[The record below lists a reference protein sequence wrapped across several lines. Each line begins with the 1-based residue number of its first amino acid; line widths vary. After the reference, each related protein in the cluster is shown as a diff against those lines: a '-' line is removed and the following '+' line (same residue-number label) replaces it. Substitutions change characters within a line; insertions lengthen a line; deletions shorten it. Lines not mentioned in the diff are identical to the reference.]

1 MKQIAWIACVAA
13 AAALFLAGCGD
24 ETTNVVGVRTVASLE
39 EAGKCD
45 VGDMVFDLEDSQ
57 VYVCGAN
64 DEWSA
69 LKGEKGDD
77 GADGA
82 PGEKGDDGASCV
94 ARSVG
99 DGVEVSCGGVVI
111 DTVRDGAAG
120 ESCALASIVVNGLDG
135 VEIACGARK
144 DTVMNGAQGIQGV
157 KGDDGAAGASCSGV
171 SLGDTAVIISCG
183 GVVVDTLID
192 GHDGAQGP
200 QGIQGVTG
208 ADGSSCTGR
217 AIDGVGIEISCG
229 GAVVDTL
236 RNGQDGAPGE
246 SCTLAS
252 IEVGGVHGVEISC
265 GARKDTVMNGAQGIQ
280 GVQGEPGTPG
290 AAGAGCSGVSL
301 GDTAVIIS
309 CGGVVVDTLFNGKN
323 GAQGPQGIQGVRGEA
338 GQSCTGLVID
348 GVGIEISCGGVVVDT
363 LRNGNNNVRFCGD
376 VVYDSSVRFC
386 DERDSALYR
395 WVVIGSQTWMAENLR
410 YEYKSNG
417 STYGNWCFN
426 DSAEYCAR
434 YGRFYSWAAALD
446 SATTGCGFGGEC
458 DANVA
463 GVRGVCPDGWH
474 LPSGREWGDLFDAV
488 GGQSAAGLAL
498 KTSSGWLDDGDGTD
512 AYGFSAV
519 PAGGREYDGSQ
530 TVPGKS
536 AFFWSTTQGNASFAY
551 AVKLSYDD
559 AAANQDRYVKYNGF
573 SVRCVKN

>member
-24 ETTNVVGVRTVASLE
+24 ETTNVVGVRTIASLE

-45 VGDMVFDLEDSQ
+45 VGDMVFNLKDSQ

-120 ESCALASIVVNGLDG
+120 ESGALASIVVNGLDG

-229 GAVVDTL
+229 G
-236 RNGQDGAPGE
+236 
-246 SCTLAS
+246 
-252 IEVGGVHGVEISC
+252 
-265 GARKDTVMNGAQGIQ
+265 
-280 GVQGEPGTPG
+280 
-290 AAGAGCSGVSL
+290 
-301 GDTAVIIS
+301 
-309 CGGVVVDTLFNGKN
+309 
-323 GAQGPQGIQGVRGEA
+323 
-338 GQSCTGLVID
+338 
-348 GVGIEISCGGVVVDT
+348 VVVDT

-395 WVVIGSQTWMAENLR
+395 WVAIGSQTWMAENLR
-410 YEYKSNG
+410 YEYRSNG

-536 AFFWSTTQGNASFAY
+536 AFFWSSTQGNASFAY